1 MAQAKKDLGKKSA
14 HKIHRQYQLDIFI
27 YLLLRGDGSGCT
39 PQQPIYLA
47 FQRRRGAPPEL
58 LNRG

>member
-1 MAQAKKDLGKKSA
+1 MAQAKNDLGKNRA
-14 HKIHRQYQLDIFI
+14 HKIHRKYQLDIFI
-27 YLLLRGDGSGCT
+27 YLLLRGDGGGCT

-47 FQRRRGAPPEL
+47 FQRRRGAPPQP